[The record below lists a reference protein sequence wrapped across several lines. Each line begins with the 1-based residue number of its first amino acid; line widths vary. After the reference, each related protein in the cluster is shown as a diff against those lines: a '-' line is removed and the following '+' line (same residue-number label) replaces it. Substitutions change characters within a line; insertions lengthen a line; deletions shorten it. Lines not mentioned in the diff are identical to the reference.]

1 MARNS
6 FRKKIWLY
14 NLLKRQGPLTLKEIN
29 EYWRS
34 CSLNEA
40 GEDYPR
46 RTFQYDLNAIS
57 DMLDVDIVCDR
68 RNNKYEIQ
76 PCGNSDAAMER
87 ALGFFEIRD
96 SLVGGDD
103 WKKYLLFDEKAAG
116 EKFLPLLLSAYRER
130 KKVRMIYIS
139 YSHSGHVATLVSP
152 YCLKLYRQRWYLLAK
167 PDYTDSMRTFALDR
181 VESLE
186 LTHDDYS
193 IPPDFCAK
201 EYFSDYVGVS
211 TFAEGCPELLKIKAT
226 ALQAKYFRSLP
237 LHHSQHEVE
246 SNPDYSVF
254 TYNVVITP
262 DLIRELYFYHD
273 DIEILAPSSL
283 AQHFGRR

>member
-14 NLLKRQGPLTLKEIN
+14 NLLKRQGPLTLKQIN

-76 PCGNSDAAMER
+76 PHDDRDAVMKHP
-87 ALGFFEIRD
+87 LGFFEIRD

-186 LTHDDYS
+186 PTQDDYS

-211 TFAEGCPELLKIKAT
+211 TFDEGCPELLKIKAT

-237 LHHSQHEVE
+237 LHHSQHEVQ

-254 TYNVVITP
+254 TYSVVITP
-262 DLIRELYFYHD
+262 DLIRELYFYQD